1 MSGPFRTLPVLQ
13 SREREL
19 ELCTYCPK
27 LCRAACPVSNAE
39 PKETLIPWG
48 KMSTALFLARGD
60 VPLDASHASTAWACT
75 GCMACREKC
84 DHHNEVAPTLFDA
97 RAALFEHGVAPAA
110 AVRTSKR
117 FSSHV
122 VRTSK
127 AVARVAAKVRGV
139 GEKGTPVLIGC
150 GYARGLPDVAEH
162 ALSAAA
168 KLIDGPVRAV
178 QACCGQPLRAAGD
191 LVGFRAAAA
200 RLEAELGDAERV
212 VVVDPGC
219 AATVR
224 SLGSSRSVPLLVEL
238 AADALPR
245 LERLTSDVPVRW
257 HDPCSMSRGLGVTDA
272 PRAVLARILGAP
284 PGEFARSRG
293 DGACSGGGGLLPATM
308 PETSRTIARTRVSEH
323 EGEGGGEIVTACAS
337 SVLRFRAAGART
349 SDLAAWIDRALR

>member
-1 MSGPFRTLPVLQ
+1 V
-13 SREREL
+13 
-19 ELCTYCPK
+19 
-27 LCRAACPVSNAE
+27 ACPVSNAE
-39 PKETLIPWG
+39 PKETLNPWG